1 MTDGQAGSDDKSAG
15 EGQPPGGGG
24 QPPAGGGQPPAGG
37 GKPPGGGG
45 KPPGG
50 GGKPPEGAG
59 KPPGGGGKPP
69 ASEKQ
74 HYSAEDADV
83 AKTASYNQADV
94 EKRRARMGLFAVLA
108 SDVAIAVAAILGV
121 VIIRNDSASST
132 AVVSVLSSAF
142 TAIGTLTTAYF
153 GIKASANTAKN
164 SIANQQDS
172 SPGPS
177 N

>member
-15 EGQPPGGGG
+15 EGQPP
-24 QPPAGGGQPPAGG
+24 AGGS
-37 GKPPGGGG
+37 
-45 KPPGG
+45 
-50 GGKPPEGAG
+50 KPPE
-59 KPPGGGGKPP
+59 GGGKPP
-69 ASEKQ
+69 ANEKQ

-83 AKTASYNQADV
+83 AKTASFNQADV

-121 VIIRNDSASST
+121 VVIGNHNASST
-132 AVVSVLSSAF
+132 AIVSILSSAF
-142 TAIGTLTTAYF
+142 TAVGTLTTAYF